1 VTCVQSVHRA
11 IGSDA
16 VVGSSNTDLVIRS
29 AQLPRPG
36 QTVLGGEFQI
46 VAGGKGANQAV
57 AAARAGARVT
67 LVANIGRDDFGEAA
81 LRRLQDEGIDTRY
94 IARSKSSPSGV
105 ALILVDRRGENLI
118 SVARSSNDELTAAQ
132 VRAAEPSIRNACC
145 LVVQLEIPM
154 PAIRAAIKLAHQ
166 HDAPVLRYPAPAR
179 PLARTLLRH

>member
-1 VTCVQSVHRA
+1 MSRA
-11 IGSDA
+11 PIV
-16 VVGSSNTDLVIRS
+16 VVGSSNTDLMIRS

-67 LVANIGRDDFGEAA
+67 FVANIGRDDFGEAA
-81 LRRLQDEGIDTRY
+81 LRRFRDEDIDTRY
-94 IARSKSSPSGV
+94 IVRSKSSPSGV
-105 ALILVDRRGENLI
+105 ALIMVDRRGENLI

-132 VRAAEPSIRNACC
+132 IRAAEPSIRNACC

-154 PAIRAAIKLAHQ
+154 PAIRVAIKRARSRRWSIASCS
-166 HDAPVLRYPAPAR
+166 APPASWIR
-179 PLARTLLRH
+179 PLTALA